1 MDISGLFLHVDSAYT
16 FYGVFSK
23 LLVSSV
29 IARELD
35 KQKAIFFV
43 KNNNTSAT
51 VSIIIYLL
59 WKSYTKCIV

>member
-35 KQKAIFFV
+35 KQKAIFLSKITIHQPQSLLLFIYYE
-43 KNNNTSAT
+43 NRTRSAQ
-51 VSIIIYLL
+51 
-59 WKSYTKCIV
+59 